1 MKNLKL
7 LAALLALAIGLVG
20 CGNGSSTP
28 SSKPENRLDG
38 DNMIASNTQKQEY
51 EEPED
56 VAYMRLL
63 AGEDE
68 YRACVLYLGGSYE
81 ITTDVQQVLDSQTD
95 LRELWG
101 FVYDIPQDHWVVAPD
116 GGCDLYCIFPQD
128 PDSTLFVYETSL
140 TDDAENPLQRG
151 KQLYYSEDGQPIL
164 LLCNISDIV
173 PNTEV
178 ELYPSTGEE
187 LVFSPFLSGENGHVL
202 PAHGCRDRG
211 RPAAPDRQLHHPLS
225 GAERGGGRAVLP
237 RRHPGGALP
246 VQSGVVRHL
255 YRGGRLPLRR
265 YAGGR
270 GHPCP
275 EVLSGGRRELHEPG
289 QYCLLCAAGGHG
301 LTAADP
307 HREEC
312 TMKQTKKIT
321 ILHSNDLHGDF
332 LAEQVDE
339 KLVGGVSMLS
349 GYIEKVRAEQPNT
362 IYVIAGDM
370 FRGSVID
377 SEYKGLSTIEIMNAL
392 APDVVTIGNHEVDYG
407 IAHLLFIEK
416 CARFPIINANLY
428 IKNTSTRLF
437 TPYKILRMDG
447 MNILFIGIITQDVIN
462 QTKSESLVGSFVDT
476 AAAAAEVGKI
486 CNAHNSIDIDF
497 TVLLT
502 HIGFEEDRH
511 LARQLD
517 PAWGVDLI
525 IGGHSHT
532 YLEHEVEENGVI
544 IAQAGTGTD
553 QIGRFDIIVDT
564 DNNCIDSY
572 TWRTVPICAETCPR
586 NPAMEQVLQRFTSQV
601 DEKYSHIVGR
611 FRRELTHPQ
620 RTRETELGNLFAD
633 IFTRSLGI
641 DVMLIGSGSIR
652 AEKLGPIVTYGD
664 LIEGFPYDD
673 GVFMFKV
680 TGQQLRQMLHYMLRE
695 EAYTGHTE
703 FYQLPSTLRLR
714 YDRAKGDFDYFTYCG
729 KEVGKE
735 IGDDALFTVG
745 LQNYHFKN
753 IESFFNISYDTIC
766 KIQKPRSVATSCQD
780 ILMEYFREH
789 EMLDAAVDGRMTIL
803 PPAGQ

>member
-1 MKNLKL
+1 MK
-7 LAALLALAIGLVG
+7 
-20 CGNGSSTP
+20 
-28 SSKPENRLDG
+28 
-38 DNMIASNTQKQEY
+38 
-51 EEPED
+51 
-56 VAYMRLL
+56 
-63 AGEDE
+63 
-68 YRACVLYLGGSYE
+68 
-81 ITTDVQQVLDSQTD
+81 
-95 LRELWG
+95 
-101 FVYDIPQDHWVVAPD
+101 H
-116 GGCDLYCIFPQD
+116 
-128 PDSTLFVYETSL
+128 
-140 TDDAENPLQRG
+140 
-151 KQLYYSEDGQPIL
+151 
-164 LLCNISDIV
+164 
-173 PNTEV
+173 
-178 ELYPSTGEE
+178 
-187 LVFSPFLSGENGHVL
+187 
-202 PAHGCRDRG
+202 
-211 RPAAPDRQLHHPLS
+211 
-225 GAERGGGRAVLP
+225 
-237 RRHPGGALP
+237 
-246 VQSGVVRHL
+246 
-255 YRGGRLPLRR
+255 
-265 YAGGR
+265 
-270 GHPCP
+270 
-275 EVLSGGRRELHEPG
+275 
-289 QYCLLCAAGGHG
+289 
-301 LTAADP
+301 
-307 HREEC
+307 
-312 TMKQTKKIT
+312 TKKIT

-349 GYIEKVRAEQPNT
+349 GYIEKVRAEEPNT

-428 IKNTSTRLF
+428 IKNTPTRLF

-486 CNAHNSIDIDF
+486 CNAHNSID
-497 TVLLT
+497 
-502 HIGFEEDRH
+502 
-511 LARQLD
+511 
-517 PAWGVDLI
+517 
-525 IGGHSHT
+525 
-532 YLEHEVEENGVI
+532 
-544 IAQAGTGTD
+544 
-553 QIGRFDIIVDT
+553 
-564 DNNCIDSY
+564 SY

-586 NPAMEQVLQRFTSQV
+586 NPAMEQVLHRFTSQV

-620 RTRETELGNLFAD
+620 RTQETELGNLFAD
-633 IFTRSLGI
+633 IFTRSLGV

-680 TGQQLRQMLHYMLRE
+680 TGQQLRQMLRYMLRE

-714 YDRAKGDFDYFTYCG
+714 YDRRKGDFDYFTYCG
-729 KEVGKE
+729 REVGKEIGKE

-753 IESFFNISYDTIC
+753 IESFFNISYDTLC
-766 KIQKPRSVATSCQD
+766 KLQKPRSVATSCQD

-789 EMLDAAVDGRMTIL
+789 EMVDAVVDGRMTIL
-803 PPAGQ
+803 PSTAQTG